1 MYCDHVHTFFVF
13 SNAWSYRFD
22 TSMWHENPQNHKDKY
37 TKCVL
42 EALKECE
49 VEVGCP

>member
-1 MYCDHVHTFFVF
+1 MFDITFFHILIKP
-13 SNAWSYRFD
+13 
-22 TSMWHENPQNHKDKY
+22 MWHENPRNHKDKY